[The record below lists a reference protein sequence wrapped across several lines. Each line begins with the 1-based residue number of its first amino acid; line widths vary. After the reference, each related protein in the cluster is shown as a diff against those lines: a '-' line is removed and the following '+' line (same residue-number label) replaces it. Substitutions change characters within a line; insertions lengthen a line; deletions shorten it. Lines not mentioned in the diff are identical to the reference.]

1 MDVDLTL
8 DLAGEIEMPPVVLDD
23 DLDTSETPTR
33 RGSPI
38 CLAGP
43 GEGGWRLLPGDTKGM
58 DIRDSMLRADDEAEA
73 LLDSQLVLHHRV
85 ISMEPSLRIVPATG
99 SKSASIKDTTNSLGL
114 HDTLQYGPRSLAAE
128 TKSQSGLKER
138 LENWEATQDNLKL
151 TLERNLYG
159 MHAPLRRLMERKIV
173 SNTPHTLAG
182 PHNNLHLDILMG
194 RDETIDPSDVFMGLE
209 TGPSFDIH
217 KEIQKKVRT

>member
-1 MDVDLTL
+1 
-8 DLAGEIEMPPVVLDD
+8 
-23 DLDTSETPTR
+23 
-33 RGSPI
+33 
-38 CLAGP
+38 
-43 GEGGWRLLPGDTKGM
+43 
-58 DIRDSMLRADDEAEA
+58 
-73 LLDSQLVLHHRV
+73 
-85 ISMEPSLRIVPATG
+85 MEPSLRIVPATG

-128 TKSQSGLKER
+128 TKSQSGLQDR

-159 MHAPLRRLMERKIV
+159 MHAPMRRLMERKIV
-173 SNTPHTLAG
+173 ANTPHTLAV

-194 RDETIDPSDVFMGLE
+194 RDEAIDPSDVFIGLE

-217 KEIQKKVRT
+217 KEIHKKVRS